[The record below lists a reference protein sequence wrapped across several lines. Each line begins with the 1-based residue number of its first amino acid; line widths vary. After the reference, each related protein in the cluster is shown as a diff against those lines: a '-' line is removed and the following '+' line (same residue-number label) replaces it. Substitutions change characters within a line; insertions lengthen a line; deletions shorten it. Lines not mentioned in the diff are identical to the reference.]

1 MVQVRTSPQEHSL
14 LMFEA
19 RKSASFGVYFTDA
32 HDNPLDVSTATVT
45 IAVSHQNRAV
55 NQAPVLTV
63 TAEPRVDIGW
73 KRFNIQASQ
82 LSMNPGPYDFTMTVI
97 LEGYS
102 FVPMKG
108 TLELVDNGDLSATSS
123 TFTIPST
130 TTNLKVAL
138 KPASTV
144 VVSLTDMLLPIPTAA
159 VEGGGGGGGDIP
171 VTDAELLAIFNDPG
185 SAFRAAVLAAI
196 DAKIAEIE
204 IPTPEPA
211 GVQPADVYAFRVRT
225 GGGTGAWEPANRGD
239 FKGIVWLGAD
249 PSSSEQEPQDLRSI
263 PAGS

>member
-14 LMFEA
+14 LVFEA
-19 RKSASFGVYFTDA
+19 RKSASFGVFFTDA
-32 HDNPLDVSTATVT
+32 NDAPLDVSTATVT
-45 IAVSHQNRAV
+45 LAFAPQTRAV
-55 NQAPVLTV
+55 GSAPVLTV
-63 TAEPRVDIGW
+63 VAEPRPDLGW

-82 LSMNPGPYDFTMTVI
+82 LALNPGSYDFTMTVV

-108 TLELVDNGDLSATSS
+108 TLELVENTDLSATST

-138 KPASTV
+138 RPASTV
-144 VVSLTDMLLPIPTAA
+144 VVSLTDMALPVPT
-159 VEGGGGGGGDIP
+159 VPGGGGGGGEP
-171 VTDAELLAIFNDPG
+171 VSDAALLAIFNDPG

-196 DAKIAEIE
+196 DAKIDA
-204 IPTPEPA
+204 IPDPVIPEG
-211 GVQPADVYAFRVRT
+211 GVQPGDVYAVRVRELS
-225 GGGTGAWEPANRGD
+225 GEGAWEPANRGD
-239 FKGIVWLGAD
+239 FKGIIWYGSD
-249 PSSSEQEPQDLRSI
+249 PSSPEQQWPDLRVN